1 MLTSNS
7 TPTPITNTYPPVKIE
22 LEPPQDGDP
31 CAYAAHLFPIA
42 FINAINHAA
51 STMIDDWVAAN
62 APPEILA
69 LVSAQNCLDEYRA
82 TIAAGH
88 PIPAFLHSNLLTMLP
103 ATLGKVSDRITYEVD
118 GALYGGEQ

>member
-1 MLTSNS
+1 MSANA
-7 TPTPITNTYPPVKIE
+7 YPPVKIE
-22 LEPPQDGDP
+22 LAPSQDGDT
-31 CAYAAHLFPIA
+31 CAYVAHPLPVA

-51 STMIDDWVAAN
+51 STMIDDWVSAN

-103 ATLGKVSDRITYEVD
+103 ATLGKVSHYITYEVD
-118 GALYGGEQ
+118 GALYGGDE